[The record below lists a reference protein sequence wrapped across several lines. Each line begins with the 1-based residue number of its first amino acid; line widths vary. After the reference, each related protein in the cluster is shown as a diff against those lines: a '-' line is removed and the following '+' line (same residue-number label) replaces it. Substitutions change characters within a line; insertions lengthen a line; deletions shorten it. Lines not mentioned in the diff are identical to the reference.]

1 MRDLVD
7 DKNVKV
13 DALLLQEVV
22 HVRYELVQL
31 GRHVP
36 KRHQDPK
43 PVLPRFDRPA
53 VQKRVQ
59 LQFRVDV
66 PAAAVTRTHTQ
77 RERMWWCMC
86 VTVMRPRGCQK
97 NFREQDQVSERA
109 GKIGLEGGE
118 RGFAKWSESTHGI
131 DFVVVASR
139 SGCSR
144 GSSRP
149 WTAVSW
155 AARAVSRCSAAS
167 SATSCSSLS

>member
-66 PAAAVTRTHTQ
+66 PAAAVTRTE
-77 RERMWWCMC
+77 REDVVVYVCDSDE
-86 VTVMRPRGCQK
+86 TEG
-97 NFREQDQVSERA
+97 VSEELPRA
-109 GKIGLEGGE
+109 RPGVRESRQDRVGGRGE
-118 RGFAKWSESTHGI
+118 RLCKVERI
-131 DFVVVASR
+131 DAR
-139 SGCSR
+139 DRLCRR
-144 GSSRP
+144 G
-149 WTAVSW
+149 VSI
-155 AARAVSRCSAAS
+155 R
-167 SATSCSSLS
+167 L